1 MGEDAAGD
9 QAVETNASLV
19 QGVVAAAS
27 GGMGDGRE
35 FLGKR
40 GAPVG
45 MASGRAEPCRGCRLS
60 GVASD
65 RRKKAA

>member
-1 MGEDAAGD
+1 
-9 QAVETNASLV
+9 
-19 QGVVAAAS
+19 
-27 GGMGDGRE
+27 MGDGRE